1 MTARVADK
9 VMVGQHSRGR
19 ERVLSQHHPWNLAQW
34 IIAEPV
40 RPLFFFFSSQRSSQ
54 RTRAHLAYKNKG
66 GLKQDDLRRRREEQQ
81 VEIRRQK
88 REENIA
94 KRRNFLPTSTADS
107 DEETTARDWEP
118 PVRWLTLGVAPCT
131 NIFPACRRNDHG
143 RLLRRSGSSAR
154 RDYKVP

>member
-1 MTARVADK
+1 MEHRRASTFS
-9 VMVGQHSRGR
+9 HSPPP
-19 ERVLSQHHPWNLAQW
+19 LLA
-34 IIAEPV
+34 
-40 RPLFFFFSSQRSSQ
+40 Q

-94 KRRNFLPTSTADS
+94 KRRNFLPTSAADS

-118 PVRWLTLGVAPCT
+118 PVRVVHPRSGILHSHILS
-131 NIFPACRRNDHG
+131 
-143 RLLRRSGSSAR
+143 LRR
-154 RDYKVP
+154 K